1 MKKIFIALA
10 AVAALVGCSK
20 ENTPADVVAK
30 NNISMNASI
39 EVMSTRVSVE
49 GEKFTDVK
57 WELDDKVMLASE
69 AGSKAIMTAVESGD
83 KARFEGEGSLVSD
96 VDTYYA
102 IYPVVDITEGV
113 ANVEL
118 VHQSGDDVAVL
129 VAKTQ
134 SVSKESINMT
144 FKPVNALLHVAVSGV
159 SELAKAEF
167 KAFDGSAIAS
177 AFSYNF
183 VEESASVS
191 GETSAYVVEN
201 PAVDGFFFALP
212 ADMDMTNG
220 YVVSLTDV
228 AGNVCTKAYTGKT
241 FAQGTTTRVDIEWSV
256 PTVTLGT
263 PMTSYSYYVAGNSS
277 AANACANNVIYSV
290 AKFSG
295 VQNAMIAEAGYIVN
309 GEYVATSVDASTKS
323 IGNVTVSSWGEKSV
337 QAYIKTKD
345 GKEYKSAD
353 VATVHITG
361 LPYSYNF
368 ENGSLDAYRN
378 AGWSTNGKLRVS
390 NETLAGRA
398 TTLVLNHRR
407 YSKVFIVLFN
417 EHEKGFVVSPQFNL
431 PAPVMVQPA
440 IAHSTYNAGG
450 DLTRTTYVGPVSN
463 TTSSNKSSVSFQ
475 TTAGNSTSGSV
486 QGNEEW
492 KSAFE
497 LSASN
502 PYISIDCN
510 DTSGTNLGAYYFL
523 HEAHFRYAE

>member
-39 EVMSTRVSVE
+39 EVTSTRVSVE

-83 KARFEGEGSLVSD
+83 KARFEGEGELQAD

-102 IYPVVDITEGV
+102 IYPAVDISEGV
-113 ANVEL
+113 ATIGL
-118 VHQSGDDVAVL
+118 GAQKGDDAAVL

-144 FKPVNALLHVAVSGV
+144 FKPVNALLHVAVSGI

-228 AGNVCTKAYTGKT
+228 AGNVCTKAYNGKT

-263 PMTSYSYYVAGNSS
+263 PMTSYSYYVAGNPS

-368 ENGSLDAYRN
+368 VDGSLVAYRN
-378 AGWSTNGKLRVS
+378 AGWSTNGELRVS
-390 NETLAGRA
+390 NESLIGRA

-407 YSKVFIVLFN
+407 YMRFLFN

-431 PAPVMVQPA
+431 PSPVMVQPA

-450 DLTRTTYVGPVSN
+450 NLTRTTYVGPVSN
-463 TTSSNKSSVSFQ
+463 TTSSSQSVSFQ
-475 TTAGNSTSGSV
+475 TTAGNSTEGSV
-486 QGNEEW
+486 QGKDKW

-497 LSASN
+497 LSASK

-510 DTSGTNLGAYYFL
+510 DTSGNNLGAYYFL
-523 HEAHFRYAE
+523 HEARFRYAE

>member
-39 EVMSTRVSVE
+39 EVTSTRVSVE

-57 WELDDKVMLASE
+57 WKEDDKVTLVSDAGTNVVLA
-69 AGSKAIMTAVESGD
+69 AVESGD
-83 KARFEGEGSLVSD
+83 KARFEGEGELQAD

-102 IYPVVDITEGV
+102 IYPNVAIAEGV
-113 ANVEL
+113 ATIGL
-118 VHQSGDDVAVL
+118 SAQKGDDAAVL
-129 VAKTQ
+129 VAKAENM
-134 SVSKESINMT
+134 SKDALAMT
-144 FKPVNALLHVAVSGV
+144 FTPANALLHVAVSGV

-228 AGNVCTKAYTGKT
+228 AGNVCTKAYNGKT

-256 PTVTLGT
+256 PTITLGT
-263 PMTSYSYYVAGNSS
+263 PMTSYSYYVAGNPS

-368 ENGSLDAYRN
+368 VDGSLDAYRN

-390 NETLAGRA
+390 NESLIGRA

-407 YSKVFIVLFN
+407 YMRFLFN

-431 PAPVMVQPA
+431 PSPVMVQPA

-450 DLTRTTYVGPVSN
+450 NLERTTYVGPVSN
-463 TTSSNKSSVSFQ
+463 TTSSNTSSVSFK

-486 QGNEEW
+486 QGKDEW

-497 LSASN
+497 LSASK

-523 HEAHFRYAE
+523 HEARFRYAE

>member
-1 MKKIFIALA
+1 
-10 AVAALVGCSK
+10 
-20 ENTPADVVAK
+20 
-30 NNISMNASI
+30 
-39 EVMSTRVSVE
+39 
-49 GEKFTDVK
+49 
-57 WELDDKVMLASE
+57 
-69 AGSKAIMTAVESGD
+69 
-83 KARFEGEGSLVSD
+83 
-96 VDTYYA
+96 
-102 IYPVVDITEGV
+102 
-113 ANVEL
+113 
-118 VHQSGDDVAVL
+118 
-129 VAKTQ
+129 
-134 SVSKESINMT
+134 
-144 FKPVNALLHVAVSGV
+144 
-159 SELAKAEF
+159 
-167 KAFDGSAIAS
+167 
-177 AFSYNF
+177 
-183 VEESASVS
+183 
-191 GETSAYVVEN
+191 
-201 PAVDGFFFALP
+201 
-212 ADMDMTNG
+212 
-220 YVVSLTDV
+220 
-228 AGNVCTKAYTGKT
+228 
-241 FAQGTTTRVDIEWSV
+241 
-256 PTVTLGT
+256 
-263 PMTSYSYYVAGNSS
+263 MTSYSYYVAGNPS
-277 AANACANNVIYSV
+277 AANECANNVIYSV

-368 ENGSLDAYRN
+368 VNGSLDAYRN

-431 PAPVMVQPA
+431 PSPVMVQPA

-450 DLTRTTYVGPVSN
+450 NLERTTYVGPVSN
-463 TTSSNKSSVSFQ
+463 TTSSNTSSVSFK

-486 QGNEEW
+486 QGNKEW

-497 LSASN
+497 LSASK

-510 DTSGTNLGAYYFL
+510 DTSGNNLGAYYFL